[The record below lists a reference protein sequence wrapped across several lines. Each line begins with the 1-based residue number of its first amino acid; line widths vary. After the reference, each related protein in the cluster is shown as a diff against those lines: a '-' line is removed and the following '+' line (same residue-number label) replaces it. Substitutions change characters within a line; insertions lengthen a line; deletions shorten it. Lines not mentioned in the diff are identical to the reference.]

1 MVVPAKITLV
11 KKEYLDDV
19 VPKISEYANTQNIV
33 KKADFSSNHQF
44 HITIKKLSQKI
55 RTSEGQQWFY
65 ERMRGEYQ
73 VQKMKQKDLG
83 KNKKSKFLEISPSN
97 MKFTKEDLAKFINC
111 WHYCDPHVA
120 CTGAAR

>member
-1 MVVPAKITLV
+1 M
-11 KKEYLDDV
+11 
-19 VPKISEYANTQNIV
+19 PKISEYANTQNIV

-73 VQKMKQKDLG
+73 VQKMKQKD
-83 KNKKSKFLEISPSN
+83 
-97 MKFTKEDLAKFINC
+97 D
-111 WHYCDPHVA
+111 DPVDNPYVIY
-120 CTGAAR
+120 